1 MTAAAFHD
9 ERAPYS
15 VARLAERWE
24 CSERLIYKLIERGD
38 LQCFRPGSLIR
49 ISAAE
54 VERFANLRPLPPEG
68 ASPSCTWRTSVAIE
82 RTKPA
87 PDALCSR
94 SVPARGSLRTFGP
107 CLVMENVNG

>member
-54 VERFANLRPLPPEG
+54 VERFECQTTACSGSGAASQSSTSTRESASEG
-68 ASPSCTWRTSVAIE
+68 NSRQRIEQLQAELAEAVAEIE
-82 RTKPA
+82 
-87 PDALCSR
+87 
-94 SVPARGSLRTFGP
+94 SLKCEF
-107 CLVMENVNG
+107 